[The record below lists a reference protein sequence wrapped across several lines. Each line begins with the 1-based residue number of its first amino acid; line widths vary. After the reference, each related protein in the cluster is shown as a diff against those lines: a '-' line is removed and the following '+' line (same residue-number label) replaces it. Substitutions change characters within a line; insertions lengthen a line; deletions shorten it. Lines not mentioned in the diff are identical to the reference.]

1 MTIIQGRGNGMTKR
15 VATRLLCLMVVC
27 LLAGCG
33 SKEKDTF
40 QGATIREFSPQE
52 PYVEENLPKMELTK
66 TVYHRSET
74 IDITCQNTDAGDVLL
89 IYREGNSRGDAEP
102 IHRKLVSEGN
112 LNFKTGLMRA
122 GVYVVYLCDDDEL
135 YVHDMELIRI
145 YDEEDT
151 FDYTPRSATVWMN
164 EAGVACVDIQP
175 AAGVETL
182 VEYRLYWSKEGNL
195 LDEYTAVHVA
205 SHRGSEP
212 FTVVLSEGI
221 YKPAEA
227 DGLTVKAMAGAE
239 NSLSVAVPEE
249 LRVPESKL
257 VYKYNI
263 LSDMH
268 VSPSWPRCNAMT
280 QKAFRDIIA
289 QGYSSVI
296 FTLGDNTE
304 RGQENEYELL
314 KRLVADAGE
323 KLPNIYYAMGNHD
336 IVYNQNAGYDKQLK
350 LFKEQTGMPGAYYA
364 VDVNGYRHI
373 VLGSDTLSHLGTIG
387 KEQQDWLKGELENT
401 DPNKPVF
408 VYMHQPLQDTT
419 SGTLYTKYDKS
430 QEQDSFGFLND
441 TKALREIFKNYPN
454 AIVLTGHTHRDFLS
468 EQPVLLGDGVDASF
482 VACSSVGKS
491 GVGAEGVYVEVY
503 EDYVL
508 LRGRDF
514 AQEKWCGSMQIR
526 IPLY

>member
-1 MTIIQGRGNGMTKR
+1 MKKT
-15 VATRLLCLMVVC
+15 VACLLVILLLGLLLG
-27 LLAGCG
+27 LLAGCADK
-33 SKEKDTF
+33 KETSKDT
-40 QGATIREFSPQE
+40 AIREFIPQE
-52 PYVEENLPKMELTK
+52 PYVEEALPKMTLQK
-66 TVYHRSET
+66 NLFHRSET
-74 IDITCQNTDAGDVLL
+74 IDITCENTDDGDVIF

-102 IHRKLVSEGN
+102 IHQKLVSDGN
-112 LNFKTGLMRA
+112 LSFKTGLMTA
-122 GVYVVYLCDDDEL
+122 GVYVVYLCDDDEM
-135 YVHDMELIRI
+135 YVHDVELIRI

-151 FDYTPRSATVWMN
+151 FDYTPRSATVRVN

-182 VEYRLYWSKEGNL
+182 VEYRLYWSKEGKPL
-195 LDEYTAVHVA
+195 EDYTAVHVA

-212 FTVVLSEGI
+212 FTAVLSEGL

-239 NSLSVAVPEE
+239 NSLSTAVPEE
-249 LRVPESKL
+249 LSIPESKL
-257 VYKYNI
+257 VYKYNV

-268 VSPSWPRCNAMT
+268 VSPNWPRCNAMVKKT
-280 QKAFRDIIA
+280 FRDIIA

-314 KRLVADAGE
+314 NSAIAEAGE
-323 KLPNIYYAMGNHD
+323 KLPNIYYALGNHD
-336 IVYNQNAGYDKQLK
+336 IVYNDNAGYDKQLK

-364 VDVNGYRHI
+364 VDVNGYSHI

-387 KEQQDWLKGELENT
+387 QEQQDWLKAELQKA

-408 VYMHQPLQDTT
+408 VYMHQPLRDTT
-419 SGTLYTKYDKS
+419 SGTLYTKYNKE
-430 QEQDSFGFLND
+430 QEQDSFGFLED
-441 TKALREIFKNYPN
+441 AKALREILKNYPN
-454 AIVLTGHTHRDFLS
+454 AIVLTGHTHKTFLS
-468 EQPVLLGDGVDASF
+468 EQPVLLGNGADASF

-491 GVGAEGVYVEVY
+491 STGAEGIYMEVY

-508 LRGRDF
+508 IRGRDF
-514 AQEKWCGSMQIR
+514 AQEKWCGSMQIM
-526 IPLY
+526 IPIH